1 MMRTYDDGVVETEG
15 LYDFVYGPEGDE
27 MHIRIIKGEWSD
39 LVFRFGKVGFTEDE
53 DAGPESE
60 DSPLTLAFDYDI
72 IDLPSHLDNIDES
85 VDDEKFYEFENM
97 LGDILVDIFEKEL
110 EIKKPDEHGTTNT
123 EASIH

>member
-1 MMRTYDDGVVETEG
+1 MMRKYDDGVVETEG

-39 LVFRFGKVGFTEDE
+39 VVFRFGKVGFTEDE

-72 IDLPSHLDNIDES
+72 ITLPSHLDEID
-85 VDDEKFYEFENM
+85 VDDNKYYEFENM

-110 EIKKPDEHGTTNT
+110 EHKTKNEHGTTDT
-123 EASIH
+123 KASFH